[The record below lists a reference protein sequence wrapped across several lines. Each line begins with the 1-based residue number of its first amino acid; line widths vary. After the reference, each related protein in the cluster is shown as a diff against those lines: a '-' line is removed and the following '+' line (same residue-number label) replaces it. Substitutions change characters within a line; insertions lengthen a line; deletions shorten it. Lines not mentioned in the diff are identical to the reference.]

1 MKYNKNHGISISKKY
16 VSHEHVEE
24 GKKCDLLS
32 MQKDQRRLEHVE
44 EGKKCDLLSMQKDQ
58 RRVQTHY

>member
-1 MKYNKNHGISISKKY
+1 MKYNKDQGTSTVKKY

-32 MQKDQRRLEHVE
+32 VQIDQGV
-44 EGKKCDLLSMQKDQ
+44 
-58 RRVQTHY
+58 VQTHY